1 MIEHPHRK
9 EKILGVVGRAASEFI
24 ERESNGKS
32 LITVTNV
39 DLSTD
44 FQKAVIFVTVF
55 PDQEEKKAV
64 DFLKRNLNEFREF
77 IKSHTRLQ
85 HIPWFDFE
93 IDRGEKKRQRI
104 DELSREI

>member
-1 MIEHPHRK
+1 MTEHPHRK
-9 EKILGVVGRAASEFI
+9 KRILGVVSRAASEFI

-104 DELSREI
+104 DEISREI